1 VADVA
6 SNRQPSYD
14 AKMAGSLVGIVR
26 DARPDLDV
34 PDALAGPLDAFV
46 ARAVAAWPTIAIER
60 ETFVRFVAKALEPP
74 VETNLGALHA
84 SDLYLACGCVAGDPG
99 ALAGFETEC
108 LGVIDR
114 AVVASGATPTEVAD
128 LRQVVRQRLLVATL
142 ADEGEREP
150 RIATFTGRGNL
161 RSWVRVVA
169 TREAQRL
176 LPRERREVAAD
187 DDELAGLIARD
198 DDPEIGYLKRLYRAE
213 FKDAFATAVA
223 ALTDRERVL
232 LRQNALDG
240 LSIDQLAAFYRVHRA
255 TTARWIEAARQSVLD
270 GTRKELIRRL
280 QLSRSELDSV
290 MRLIG
295 SQLDVSLP
303 RMLVRSS

>member
-1 VADVA
+1 
-6 SNRQPSYD
+6 
-14 AKMAGSLVGIVR
+14 MAGSLVGIVR

-34 PDALAGPLDAFV
+34 SDALEGPLDAFV
-46 ARAVAAWPTIAIER
+46 ATAVQAWPAIAVDR
-60 ETFVRFVAKALEPP
+60 AAFVRFVARALEAPA
-74 VETNLGALHA
+74 ETTLASLHA
-84 SDLYLACGCVAGDPG
+84 DDLYLAYGCVAGDPA
-99 ALAGFETEC
+99 ALAGFESAC

-128 LRQVVRQRLLVATL
+128 LRQVVRQRLLVAPAPL
-142 ADEGEREP
+142 EGEGEREP

-213 FKDAFATAVA
+213 FKDAFATAVSQ
-223 ALTDRERVL
+223 LSDRERVL

-255 TTARWIEAARQSVLD
+255 TTARWIEAARQAVLD

-290 MRLIG
+290 MRLIS

-303 RMLVRSS
+303 RVLVRG